1 MEDVFNYQMFN
12 HINNIDDLVKF
23 CLSNKN
29 INSVCATNR
38 NVWKNIFNK
47 HNLILP
53 NDVKYTNFN
62 DWARLFFNMY
72 ASDKTHDFIKLT
84 FEDFPL
90 SLKLKNPLQFEQFI
104 NILNMCDIEFNI
116 NKTPLLNVTKE
127 FLNAYNTNKS
137 IHVVNI
143 KFNYNNTQSFNTF
156 ERYNIQFNNTPFNI
170 FERYNIQFKLI
181 SITGDFIP
189 VYVTIIS
196 NSYNHITLNCL
207 VYNLYY
213 YNILDFFYKPITI

>member
-29 INSVCATNR
+29 INSICATNR
-38 NVWKNIFNK
+38 NVWENIFNQ

-53 NDVKYTNFN
+53 NNVNYTNFN
-62 DWARLFFNMY
+62 DWAKLFFNMY
-72 ASDKTHDFIKLT
+72 ASNKTHDFIKLT
-84 FEDFPL
+84 IKDFPV

-104 NILNMCDIEFNI
+104 NLLNMCDIEFNI
-116 NKTPLLNVTKE
+116 NQIPLLNVTKE
-127 FLNAYNTNKS
+127 FFNAYNTNKS

-143 KFNYNNTQSFNTF
+143 KFNYNDNNNRRCNICD
-156 ERYNIQFNNTPFNI
+156 RYNIH
-170 FERYNIQFKLI
+170 FKLI
-181 SITGDFIP
+181 SISGDFIP
-189 VYVTIIS
+189 VYGNVIS
-196 NSYNHITLNCL
+196 TSHNHLTLNCL

-213 YNILDFFYKPITI
+213 YNILDFFYKPI